1 VLGFIAASPL
11 LIGCVISL
19 YTNLSQK
26 VITTIMAFGSGVL
39 VATLTFSILV
49 EAFSVTHTISA
60 TATGFILGGLS
71 FSIANLILE
80 RKSKSKEKTTTTIK
94 HANSPENSSSIVEA
108 NPMSGRSLF
117 VGSLMDNV
125 PENAALGI
133 TLAIGGTINIAFLV
147 AILIANL
154 PTGLAAT
161 HAMKSS
167 GQNAKHIL
175 ALWSVAVIIA
185 TVATPIG
192 YSILS
197 YASPPIISISI
208 AFSAGAI
215 LVMLAEHMIPEAFKQ
230 GGLIKGIAL
239 LAGFQIA
246 VVLSALQGH

>member
-1 VLGFIAASPL
+1 
-11 LIGCVISL
+11 
-19 YTNLSQK
+19 
-26 VITTIMAFGSGVL
+26 MAFGSGVL

-49 EAFSVTHTISA
+49 EAFNVTHTIPA

-80 RKSKSKEKTTTTIK
+80 RKSKSREKTTK
-94 HANSPENSSSIVEA
+94 HANSPGNSSIVEA

-133 TLAIGGTINIAFLV
+133 TLATGGAINIAFLV

-175 ALWSVAVIIA
+175 ALWSVAVILS
-185 TVATPIG
+185 TVATTIG
-192 YSILS
+192 YSVLS

-208 AFSAGAI
+208 AFAAGAI

-246 VVLSALQGH
+246 VVLTALQGH

>member
-1 VLGFIAASPL
+1 
-11 LIGCVISL
+11 
-19 YTNLSQK
+19 
-26 VITTIMAFGSGVL
+26 MAFGSGVL

-49 EAFSVTHTISA
+49 EAFSVTHTIPA

-80 RKSKSKEKTTTTIK
+80 RKSKSKEKTTTTK

-133 TLAIGGTINIAFLV
+133 TLATGGTINIAFLV

-175 ALWSVAVIIA
+175 ALWSVAVILS
-185 TVATPIG
+185 TVATTIG

-208 AFSAGAI
+208 AFAAGAI

-246 VVLSALQGH
+246 VVLTALQGH